1 MATSESNRT
10 RRFSLPDLTD
20 LGAEEKIH
28 AFLRG
33 PELPHGR
40 ASDAGPRIADKG
52 PFATLATRVDWMEAM
67 SRESARLRRY
77 RRPASIVI
85 IVAASTGTA
94 PAAGW
99 LSRVAP
105 PIAHAVRRG
114 VREADLVTRTATA
127 TFQVLLPETTEAQ
140 ATRFAD
146 RVVADCDV
154 WLQAMGAPVLVR
166 AFAAGTTPD
175 STIEDA
181 LSRAL
186 AASTAG

>member
-85 IVAASTGTA
+85 VVAASTIIPA
-94 PAAGW
+94 PTV
-99 LSRVAP
+99 SF
-105 PIAHAVRRG
+105 
-114 VREADLVTRTATA
+114 VTESIR
-127 TFQVLLPETTEAQ
+127 
-140 ATRFAD
+140 
-146 RVVADCDV
+146 
-154 WLQAMGAPVLVR
+154 MNAPVARV
-166 AFAAGTTPD
+166 
-175 STIEDA
+175 
-181 LSRAL
+181 SR
-186 AASTAG
+186 